1 MLDLPAAI
9 YGVEK
14 ILVHYPDIC
23 IRTLEIVPPNPK
35 ARMVLNSIPDT
46 EIPQELFQLFETTE
60 RCSFRWIDPS
70 KKIFNGDFYYGGFTL
85 LSPLEI
91 TRQFHEF
98 REFVKE
104 IVKNGLDQEEAGYAA
119 LVRDWPYWLPIFFF
133 DNGDFFCI
141 DMREKSFPVV
151 FLEHDVMD
159 GGPNLHGLRI
169 ASDLG
174 KLLDLWSQ
182 VYFVECDWSL
192 IVEDSGINPQRFFER
207 KAN

>member
-23 IRTLEIVPPNPK
+23 IQTLEIVPPNPK

-70 KKIFNGDFYYGGFTL
+70 KKIFDGDFYYGGFTL

-91 TRQFHEF
+91 IRQFHEF

-104 IVKNGLDQEEAGYAA
+104 IVKNGSGRGRICGIGQRLAI
-119 LVRDWPYWLPIFFF
+119 LVA
-133 DNGDFFCI
+133 DFLF
-141 DMREKSFPVV
+141 
-151 FLEHDVMD
+151 
-159 GGPNLHGLRI
+159 
-169 ASDLG
+169 
-174 KLLDLWSQ
+174 
-182 VYFVECDWSL
+182 
-192 IVEDSGINPQRFFER
+192 
-207 KAN
+207 

>member
-23 IRTLEIVPPNPK
+23 IQTLEIVPPNPK

-70 KKIFNGDFYYGGFTL
+70 KKIFCGDFYYGGFTL

-104 IVKNGLDQEEAGYAA
+104 IVKIGSGGGRIRGIGQRLAI
-119 LVRDWPYWLPIFFF
+119 LVA
-133 DNGDFFCI
+133 DFLF
-141 DMREKSFPVV
+141 
-151 FLEHDVMD
+151 
-159 GGPNLHGLRI
+159 
-169 ASDLG
+169 
-174 KLLDLWSQ
+174 
-182 VYFVECDWSL
+182 
-192 IVEDSGINPQRFFER
+192 
-207 KAN
+207 